1 MINYACIKNNI
12 VENVILLEEINPEL
26 VQEIKEAFSYDEV
39 VLYDSALSVK
49 IGYLYDGTDLY
60 VREGKKAL
68 RLDEADTDETPL
80 EEESEQ

>member
-1 MINYACIKNNI
+1 MVNYACIKNNI

-39 VLYDSALSVK
+39 VLYDSDLSVK
-49 IGYLYDGTDLY
+49 VGYLYDGTDLY

-68 RLDEADTDETPL
+68 RLDEADPDALPL
-80 EEESEQ
+80 DEESEQ